1 MTTTGSNASAPSLD
15 GTGTDRNATAS
26 LHQPAVP
33 AHRRSVMPW
42 VWLCAMILTLLCGMA
57 IKVLFVDSGEG
68 ISISGA
74 TIFWDSDLSGNSFL
88 NLTVTESQVNS
99 VLVILFIF
107 FLCRFLTAGMSV
119 RPGGARQIVAE
130 WLVEKASGLVESNM
144 GPAYYRFAPF
154 IAGMMA
160 LSLFSSLS
168 SLVGMYAPTSDIN
181 IVSGWAVVSFV
192 LITRSK
198 MRVGVG
204 NYLKGFTQP
213 IWVLTPFNVIGE
225 VATPVSMTF
234 RHYGNVL
241 SGAVISTMLY
251 AALGAL
257 SGLVF
262 GWIPVIGDAFPPVL
276 QIGIPGIL
284 SLYFDLF
291 SSGLQA
297 FIFAMLT
304 MLYVASGSES

>member
-130 WLVEKASGLVESNM
+130 WLERRRSV
-144 GPAYYRFAPF
+144 YY
-154 IAGMMA
+154 
-160 LSLFSSLS
+160 
-168 SLVGMYAPTSDIN
+168 
-181 IVSGWAVVSFV
+181 GWTI
-192 LITRSK
+192 L
-198 MRVGVG
+198 
-204 NYLKGFTQP
+204 P
-213 IWVLTPFNVIGE
+213 
-225 VATPVSMTF
+225 
-234 RHYGNVL
+234 
-241 SGAVISTMLY
+241 MLY
-251 AALGAL
+251 ALAL
-257 SGLVF
+257 SDSRAAWLACAVGVAYVLWPKWGKRVRWGIFILICLVGAGLF
-262 GWIPVIGDAFPPVL
+262 F
-276 QIGIPGIL
+276 
-284 SLYFDLF
+284 Y
-291 SSGLQA
+291 
-297 FIFAMLT
+297 
-304 MLYVASGSES
+304 